1 MAANPVIYEV
11 NLSIARP
18 RGAEF
23 DAWLRAHVQD
33 MLALP
38 GFVDAQTLAVESDDP
53 DALGRT
59 VQYRLVDRA
68 ALDHYFEE
76 HAETM
81 RADGAQ
87 RFGDDLSATRRILS
101 ETTGDAAEAEC
112 SNCARDL
119 TGQYCSYCGQRHRTR
134 MISVWELLRAAFDDV
149 FSWDSRVWRSL
160 RPLLLSPG
168 KLTAEYLAGRRVHY
182 TPPLRMYLVLS
193 IAFFVLSQLPAL
205 EDFQAANMLGLN
217 ENDSSIEL
225 SFSNDNRDAMRD
237 ASERLRTGADTPPD
251 EANDQ
256 TPDETRDVQLADD
269 TSDDEVPQANEDD
282 DEGDPCDFETVEV
295 NVPGVSPEAA
305 DQRLRQMCR
314 RMMSDQ
320 GRVQFAQAFGDLA
333 PKLLIVFLPVIALI
347 GKLIYPLSRRYYVEH
362 LLFYTHLHSF
372 IFLLLIVLMFTS
384 AAAPHVPFLGIG
396 VPYLRIGAMLYA
408 VYYIYRS
415 LRTVFDQGR
424 AMTLFKMFLIWM
436 AYMIGSAI
444 LLTIGAAIAA
454 LSL

>member
-23 DAWLRAHVQD
+23 DAWLRTHVQD
-33 MLALP
+33 MLSLP

-53 DALGRT
+53 EALGRS
-59 VQYRLVDRA
+59 VQYRLTDRA
-68 ALDHYFEE
+68 ALDRYFED

-81 RADGAQ
+81 RADGVK
-87 RFGDDLSATRRILS
+87 RFGEDLSASRRILS
-101 ETTGDAAEAEC
+101 ETTGDVAVAEC
-112 SNCARDL
+112 ANCGRDL
-119 TGQYCSYCGQRHRTR
+119 TGQYCSYCGQRHRRR
-134 MISVWELLRAAFDDV
+134 MISVWELLRAAVDDI

-217 ENDSSIEL
+217 EDDSSIEL

-237 ASERLRTGADTPPD
+237 ASERLRNDA
-251 EANDQ
+251 EA
-256 TPDETRDVQLADD
+256 P
-269 TSDDEVPQANEDD
+269 SDDARTADSTDDSATDQSTETEQD

-295 NVPGVSPEAA
+295 DIPGVSPEAA
-305 DQRLRQMCR
+305 DRRLRQMCQ

-333 PKLLIVFLPVIALI
+333 PKLLIVFLPVIALV

-372 IFLLLIVLMFTS
+372 IFLLLIVLMLTS
-384 AAAPHVPFLGIG
+384 AAAPHVPLLNIS
-396 VPYLRIGAMLYA
+396 VPYLRIGAMLYV
-408 VYYIYRS
+408 VYYVYRA

-424 AMTLFKMFLIWM
+424 VMTLLKMFLIWM
-436 AYMIGSAI
+436 AYLIGSAI